1 MIMKT
6 LFKLH
11 DGRKVAVEHTTTAIL
26 AQPEGEPKAKAITST
41 DYMRLVMCGNIIGEI
56 E

>member
-1 MIMKT
+1 MKT
-6 LFKLH
+6 VFLLY

-26 AQPEGEPKAKAITST
+26 AQPEGEAKAKPITST
-41 DYMRLVMCGNIIGEI
+41 DYMKLVMCGNIIGEI

>member
-1 MIMKT
+1 MKT
-6 LFKLH
+6 IFKLH

-26 AQPEGEPKAKAITST
+26 AKPEGADKPKAITST
-41 DYMRLVMCGNIIGEI
+41 DYMKLVMCANIIGEI